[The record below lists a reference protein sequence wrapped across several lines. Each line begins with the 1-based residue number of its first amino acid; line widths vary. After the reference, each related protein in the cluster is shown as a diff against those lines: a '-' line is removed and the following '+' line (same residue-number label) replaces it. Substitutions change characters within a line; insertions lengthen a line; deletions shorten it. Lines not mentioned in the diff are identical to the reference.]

1 MTTGLSFIG
10 HAELTNLETNV
21 KCKCCETTKEVA
33 EIMAG
38 IATGKYTIEDLKNAM
53 RKKKPEH
60 TPPTSGETK

>member
-1 MTTGLSFIG
+1 
-10 HAELTNLETNV
+10 V

-60 TPPTSGETK
+60 TPPTNGETK